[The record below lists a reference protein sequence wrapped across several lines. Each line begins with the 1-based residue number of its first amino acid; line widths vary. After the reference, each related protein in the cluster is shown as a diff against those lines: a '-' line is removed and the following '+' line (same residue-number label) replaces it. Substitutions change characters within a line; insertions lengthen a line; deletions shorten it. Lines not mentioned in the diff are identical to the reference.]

1 MTAIDQL
8 GGTALGQY
16 ELRELLGQGGMG
28 AVYRAYQP
36 ALNREVAIKLLKVHP
51 SASLERF
58 TREAQTAA
66 TLEHP
71 HIVAVHDFG
80 HQMLSDETEI
90 YYIVMRLLTG
100 GSLAERL
107 KDSSRLTLAETLV
120 MLTQLAAALDYAHER
135 GVIHRDIK
143 PGNVMFDA
151 QGSAYLV
158 DFGIARLT
166 NVDTLTETGTAIG
179 TPAFMAP
186 EQWRGE
192 SVTPAADQY
201 ALGVLVYRM
210 LTGNMPFSGE
220 SPYTLMYQ
228 HLNEQPTPPQGF
240 RADISAAV
248 ARVLQRVLAKQ
259 PEERYP
265 TTAEFAKA
273 FRAAVEAQ
281 DDLKTAPVMA
291 KPAQRIDP
299 DAPTIPP
306 ITLPNSTVPRR
317 QFPWIA
323 LIVVMIPLLLIF
335 VLLSQPGVTPIVP
348 PTTTPIA
355 TLTSATPQPTA
366 TFLIAVNP
374 VEAATVEALSSIID
388 ANPDQSRAYFN
399 RGSAFI
405 MFGDCVDAIPDFTR
419 AVELD
424 PNYDLAYI
432 SRAYCYS
439 QTGEARKGAQDALK
453 YIQLHE
459 LQTIEGEPLLSGQP
473 VTLTITPGV
482 VYRLPIM
489 LEAGQKFNL
498 SVVSPDKAVDPIMVL
513 LAPDGTPLVHNDDDN
528 LAITALDAILRNIEV
543 PNDGNYTALISHAA
557 GGNQGEVI
565 VTLEM
570 VTE

>member
-8 GGTALGQY
+8 SGTALGQY

-28 AVYRAYQP
+28 AVYRAHQP
-36 ALNREVAIKLLKVHP
+36 TLNREVAIKLLKVQP
-51 SASLERF
+51 AGYLERF

-80 HQMLSDETEI
+80 HQMLPDESEV

-100 GSLAERL
+100 GSLADRL
-107 KDSSRLTLAETLV
+107 QDGGRLTLAETLV
-120 MLTQLAAALDYAHER
+120 LLTQLASALDYAHER

-179 TPAFMAP
+179 TPGFMAP

-192 SVTPAADQY
+192 TVTPAADQY

-265 TTAEFAKA
+265 TISEFAKA
-273 FRAAVEAQ
+273 FRAAMEAQ
-281 DDLKTAPVMA
+281 DDLKTVPITVKPV
-291 KPAQRIDP
+291 QRIDL
-299 DAPTIPP
+299 DAPTLPP
-306 ITLPNSTVPRR
+306 ITLPSAAPAALQRK
-317 QFPWIA
+317 FPWAA

-335 VLLSQPGVTPIVP
+335 MLLSQPGAAPIVT
-348 PTTTPIA
+348 PTTTLSSAP
-355 TLTSATPQPTA
+355 ATPAASA
-366 TFLIAVNP
+366 TFLIVVNP
-374 VEAATVEALSSIID
+374 VEAATVDALSSIID
-388 ANPDQSRAYFN
+388 DNPDQARAYFN

-405 MFGDCVDAIPDFTR
+405 MFSDCVDAIPDFTR
-419 AVELD
+419 ALELD
-424 PNYDLAYI
+424 SDYDLAYI

-439 QTGEARKGAQDALK
+439 QTGEARKGA
-453 YIQLHE
+453 
-459 LQTIEGEPLLSGQP
+459 
-473 VTLTITPGV
+473 
-482 VYRLPIM
+482 
-489 LEAGQKFNL
+489 
-498 SVVSPDKAVDPIMVL
+498 
-513 LAPDGTPLVHNDDDN
+513 
-528 LAITALDAILRNIEV
+528 
-543 PNDGNYTALISHAA
+543 
-557 GGNQGEVI
+557 
-565 VTLEM
+565 
-570 VTE
+570 

>member
-8 GGTALGQY
+8 SGTALGQY
-16 ELRELLGQGGMG
+16 ELRDLLGQGGMG

-36 ALNREVAIKLLKVHP
+36 ALNREVAIKLLKVYP

-80 HQMLSDETEI
+80 HQVLPDETEL

-107 KDSSRLTLAETLV
+107 QDSGRLSMTETLTL
-120 MLTQLAAALDYAHER
+120 LTQLASALDYAHQR
-135 GVIHRDIK
+135 GVIHRDLK

-158 DFGIARLT
+158 DFGIARLA
-166 NVDTLTETGTAIG
+166 NFDTLTETGTAIG

-192 SVTPAADQY
+192 AVTPAADQY

-210 LTGNMPFSGE
+210 LTGNMPFSGD

-228 HLNEQPTPPQGF
+228 HLNEQPTSPQGF
-240 RADISAAV
+240 RSDISATV
-248 ARVLQRVLAKQ
+248 GRVLQRVLAKQ

-265 TTAEFAKA
+265 TIAEFVNA

-281 DDLKTAPVMA
+281 DDLPTAANLVKPTTPDTPTTLINVTPQPSRKFPGIALVAVLIPV
-291 KPAQRIDP
+291 
-299 DAPTIPP
+299 
-306 ITLPNSTVPRR
+306 V
-317 QFPWIA
+317 
-323 LIVVMIPLLLIF
+323 LIVVM
-335 VLLSQPGVTPIVP
+335 LSQAGINPTITPTSAP
-348 PTTTPIA
+348 PTIA
-355 TLTSATPQPTA
+355 PTA
-366 TFLIAVNP
+366 TFLIVVNP
-374 VEAATVEALSSIID
+374 EEAATVAALSSIID

-419 AVELD
+419 ALELD
-424 PNYDLAYI
+424 PDYDLAYI
-432 SRAYCYS
+432 SRAYCYAD
-439 QTGEARKGAQDALK
+439 TGEARKGADDALK

-459 LQTIEGEPLLSGQP
+459 LQTIAGDPLLPDQP
-473 VTLTITPGV
+473 ITLAITPEI
-482 VYRLPIM
+482 VYRLPITF
-489 LEAGQKFNL
+489 EAGQKFNL
-498 SVVSPDKAVDPIMVL
+498 SAISPDKAVDPIMVL
-513 LAPDGTPLVHNDDDN
+513 LSPDGTPLVHNDDDN
-528 LAITALDAILRNIEV
+528 LSITALDSILRNITI
-543 PNDGNYTALISHAA
+543 PAAGTYTAVISHAA
-557 GGNQGEVI
+557 GGNQGEII
-565 VTLEM
+565 VTLEL
-570 VTE
+570 VTD